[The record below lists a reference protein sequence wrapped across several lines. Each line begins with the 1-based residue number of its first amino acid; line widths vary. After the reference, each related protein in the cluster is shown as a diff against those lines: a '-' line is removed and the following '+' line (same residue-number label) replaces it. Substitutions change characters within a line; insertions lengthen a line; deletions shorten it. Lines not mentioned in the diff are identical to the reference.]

1 METKNENQS
10 NRTKLK
16 EITQLS
22 PDAQNYSYGSC
33 GSCGCGCGCGS
44 CGCGCGSGLGT
55 GPDDC
60 MSQDLFLE
68 LSNRGALTSEV
79 YVCGWGWTLPGVTIY
94 GSCGSC
100 GSCGCGSGSGTGPDD
115 CMPQD
120 LFLELNDRG
129 GFNLGSLCM
138 RLGMDITWRNNL
150 WLLRLWLWSYFR
162 RTSLTSGK
170 SILGK

>member
-10 NRTKLK
+10 NRIKLK
-16 EITQLS
+16 EITQPS
-22 PDAQNYSYGSC
+22 PDTQNYSYGSC
-33 GSCGCGCGCGS
+33 GSCGCGCR
-44 CGCGCGSGLGT
+44 SGLGT

-60 MSQDLFLE
+60 MSQDLLLE
-68 LSNRGALTSEV
+68 LSDRGALTSEV
-79 YVCGWGWTLPGVTIY
+79 YVCGWGWTLPGGTIY

-129 GFNLGSLCM
+129 GTSVCM

-162 RTSLTSGK
+162 RTSLISGK
-170 SILGK
+170 RI